1 MFKPIQYKTEKE
13 IMEELIEISK
23 RESTQDFRLNTYT
36 LVMNDIK
43 DNKLRRQI
51 RHDLEN
57 DPFMEAKERYVTD
70 GINLRESITFILRN
84 ALSFD
89 IFRNIQC
96 PANEIYIR
104 NNKTVTNEMVE
115 FVFEA
120 YNKFILGRKYR

>member
-70 GINLRESITFILRN
+70 GINLRESITFVLSN

-104 NNKTVTNEMVE
+104 NNKTVTDEMVE

-120 YNKFILGRKYR
+120 YKKYILGRKYK